1 MTYQYSPYSSAC
13 YATML
18 RRDTTT
24 GNLTWDSSKGRTVL
38 VVQCGYGRY
47 PYEDMEEICGL
58 LGQISLEEDAF
69 NEVLPDIWVRFV
81 TPGQK
86 VKNKGCPLRGEASSY
101 TVFCCE
107 EAEDGTRI
115 LVHAP
120 QSEKRTSLNIPAEI
134 IVEINEDME
143 LKSKGFLMFGKS
155 EQVATGYYSV
165 DFPRECPVGYVD
177 GDIFYTVDDRL
188 LIPVTRNMMEQRRI
202 YIKTSAVPRFGTNN
216 EGLKLTVS
224 DGLYKGGRR

>member
-1 MTYQYSPYSSAC
+1 MTYRYSPYSSAC

-18 RRDTTT
+18 RRDTAT

-38 VVQCGYGRY
+38 VVQCGYGRL
-47 PYEDMEEICGL
+47 PYEDMEEICSR

-69 NEVLPDIWVRFV
+69 NEVLPGVWARFV

-107 EAEDGTRI
+107 DAEDGSGV

-120 QSEKRTSLNIPAEI
+120 QTEKRTSLNIPAEI
-134 IVEINEDME
+134 IVEIKEDTEMR
-143 LKSKGFLMFGKS
+143 SKGFLLFGKS
-155 EQVATGYYSV
+155 EEVATGYCRV
-165 DFPRECPVGYVD
+165 EFPKDCPVGYVD
-177 GDIFYTVDDRL
+177 GDIFYSANDRL
-188 LIPVTRNMMEQRRI
+188 TVPVTRKMMEQGTV
-202 YIKTSAVPRFGTNN
+202 YVKTGAALQFGTYN
-216 EGLKLTVS
+216 EGLKLTVFDAS
-224 DGLYKGGRR
+224 GKGGRR

>member
-1 MTYQYSPYSSAC
+1 MTYRYSPYSSAC

-18 RRDTTT
+18 RRDTAT

-38 VVQCGYGRY
+38 VIQCGYGRF
-47 PYEDMEEICGL
+47 PYEDMEEICAR
-58 LGQISLEEDAF
+58 LGQMSLEEDEF
-69 NEVLPDIWVRFV
+69 NEVLPGIWARLV

-107 EAEDGTRI
+107 ESEDGTCI

-134 IVEINEDME
+134 IVELKEDTE
-143 LKSKGFLMFGKS
+143 TRSKGFLIFGKS
-155 EQVATGYYSV
+155 EEVATGYYTA
-165 DFPRECPVGYVD
+165 DFPRDCPVGYVD
-177 GDIFYTVDDRL
+177 GDIYYTVNDRL
-188 LIPVTRNMMEQRRI
+188 SIPVTRRMMEQGRI
-202 YIKTSAVPRFGTNN
+202 YIKSEAAPRFATSN
-216 EGLKLTVS
+216 EGLKLTAS
-224 DGLYKGGRR
+224 DALYKGGKR